1 MVFTPPKLKVKVAVI
16 FKKGTYGIVG
26 ITSCV
31 GSETLHKMYSL
42 EPARPLFLVGEVG
55 VVE

>member
-1 MVFTPPKLKVKVAVI
+1 MVFTPPKLKVKAAVI